1 MAIADWRDAPAAN
14 RQGVPLGNN
23 LAFCEQLQ
31 LTRKKCLYNGRRVGE
46 YLSL

>member
-1 MAIADWRDAPAAN
+1 VAIVDWCDAPAAV
-14 RQGVPLGNN
+14 RQGVPMGNN

-31 LTRKKCLYNGRRVGE
+31 LTREKCLYNDRRVGE